1 MKQIYNQV
9 VALLNKHVPEYHFT
23 LNVCKKQS
31 YIYIWDGKEYVYVIA
46 IDEIVSSSK
55 IVNPN
60 SLYRICLIII
70 ESKIGV

>member
-9 VALLNKHVPEYHFT
+9 IDLLNKHVPEYQFT
-23 LNVCKKQS
+23 LNEAENGMFIYVWDDKEFV
-31 YIYIWDGKEYVYVIA
+31 YIIN
-46 IDEIVSSSK
+46 IDEIVKGSK
-55 IVNPN
+55 VVNPN

>member
-9 VALLNKHVPEYHFT
+9 IDLLNKHVPEYQFT
-23 LNVCKKQS
+23 LNESENGMFIYVWDDKEFV
-31 YIYIWDGKEYVYVIA
+31 YIIN
-46 IDEIVSSSK
+46 IDEIVKGSK